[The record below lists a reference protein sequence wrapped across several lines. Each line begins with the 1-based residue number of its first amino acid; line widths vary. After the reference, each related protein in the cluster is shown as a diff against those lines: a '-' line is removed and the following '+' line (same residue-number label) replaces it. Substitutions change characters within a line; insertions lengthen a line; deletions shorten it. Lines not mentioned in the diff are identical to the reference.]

1 MKRNGEG
8 GRLKRERERDGGT
21 EGRFGPAEGLPE
33 VGEWGDEVEV
43 KGIKK
48 KKGSKGSKERG
59 GEHGG
64 LCIIIEG

>member
-48 KKGSKGSKERG
+48 KKKGAKVRKSVAG
-59 GEHGG
+59 NMVDCV
-64 LCIIIEG
+64 L